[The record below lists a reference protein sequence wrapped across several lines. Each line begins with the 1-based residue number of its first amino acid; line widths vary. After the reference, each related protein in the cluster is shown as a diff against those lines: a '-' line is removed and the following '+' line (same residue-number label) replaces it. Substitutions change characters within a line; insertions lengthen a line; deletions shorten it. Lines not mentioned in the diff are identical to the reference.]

1 MLRRIL
7 ARLQLDGELFLLTF
21 PFIELQGGT
30 YLFGSPNDFQNPPDG
45 EQPGSQPFRLA
56 RASGTAQILLPEK
69 IVRRWKV
76 VIRQTLHICMFASAL
91 VSVAA
96 GAYAK

>member
-30 YLFGSPNDFQNPPDG
+30 FSLGPRTISKSPPIVNGSARHPYIRAFVMNPYCETRLRNPRSFILKCLSSAYNGNQG
-45 EQPGSQPFRLA
+45 EYTHSPC
-56 RASGTAQILLPEK
+56 PEET
-69 IVRRWKV
+69 
-76 VIRQTLHICMFASAL
+76 Q
-91 VSVAA
+91 
-96 GAYAK
+96 

>member
-30 YLFGSPNDFQNPPDG
+30 FSLGPRIISEKPPD
-45 EQPGSQPFRLA
+45 S
-56 RASGTAQILLPEK
+56 
-69 IVRRWKV
+69 
-76 VIRQTLHICMFASAL
+76 
-91 VSVAA
+91 
-96 GAYAK
+96 